1 MAAAVAGGAA
11 SASAGRDQ
19 LDVRTCVSGRD
30 AYVAQEAE

>member
-19 LDVRTCVSGRD
+19 LAVRTCASGRD
-30 AYVAQEAE
+30 AYIAQE